1 MTEPGAAAEARVA
14 ARNAV
19 VQAAADPAARRRR
32 RELAAALTDALQRTG
47 DQLHVGGSMFGPDRA
62 AGTSPGRSGDDAL
75 VGLAR
80 LCQTAAALVS
90 GAASLLSTGNSYA
103 ASALNRQLVEV
114 EYLAWAFGAD
124 HEEARSWWRS
134 SKQERL
140 QRWQPRHLRE
150 RSAGRF
156 RGSDYGEHCEYG
168 GHPTPEGCRTLLA
181 ADDVQREILLY
192 EVLHHGW
199 SAWQY
204 LLLAVV
210 QHALREGADP
220 KHLVPDALARAG
232 AEAEA
237 AWRAVERLGP
247 VWAAQSSG

>member
-1 MTEPGAAAEARVA
+1 M
-14 ARNAV
+14 AV
-19 VQAAADPAARRRR
+19 
-32 RELAAALTDALQRTG
+32 ALTDVLQRAG
-47 DQLHVGGSMFGPDRA
+47 DQLHVGGFLIGPDRA
-62 AGTSPGRSGDDAL
+62 AGTSAWGNGDDAL

-80 LCQTAAALVS
+80 LCQTAAALVA
-90 GAASLLSTGNSYA
+90 GATSLLAAGNGYA

-114 EYLAWAFGAD
+114 EYLAWAFGED
-124 HEEARSWWRS
+124 EEEARSWLRS

-168 GHPTPEGCRTLLA
+168 GHPTPDGCRTLLT
-181 ADDVQREILLY
+181 ADDVQLEILLY

-210 QHALREGADP
+210 QHELRVGADP
-220 KHLVPDALARAG
+220 KHLVPEDLARAAG
-232 AEAEA
+232 DAEAG
-237 AWRAVERLGP
+237 WRAVERLSP
-247 VWAAQSSG
+247 VDAGQSRQ